1 MNRVVAVILCGLSFA
16 QIVRAQVTI
25 DTRQE
30 YWPQWRG
37 PAANGTAPHGDPPA
51 EWSETQNI
59 RWKVELPGRGHA
71 SPIVWG
77 DRVYLQTAVPVEDAT
92 ASRPAASQAA
102 ESQPSTERPNG
113 ARGRDGGAP
122 PRKQKYQLMA
132 LERRTG
138 RTVWVTTL
146 CEAVPHERNH
156 DDASP
161 VSNSPVTDGEIIIAY
176 FGSRGVYGVDMD
188 GKVLWQKELG
198 EMQTRRAFGEGSS
211 PALYQDTV
219 VITWDHE
226 GQSFIVAL
234 ERKTGRELWR
244 QERDEPTS
252 WATPLVVVAD
262 GKPQVVASATNRVR
276 SYALASGKLL
286 WECGGMT
293 GNVIPT
299 PVANGELV
307 YCISGY
313 RGSALLAIRYGK
325 AMGDIAETPAIA
337 FSYEGKGT
345 PYVPSPL
352 LYGDELYFLQENRA
366 VLSCVD
372 AQTGKAYY
380 ARERLEGIKDAYAS
394 LVAAADRVYVVG
406 RDGNTAVLQ
415 RGHELKVLATNSL
428 DESFSAS
435 PAIVGKELYLRGQR
449 HLYCIAAD

>member
-1 MNRVVAVILCGLSFA
+1 
-16 QIVRAQVTI
+16 
-25 DTRQE
+25 
-30 YWPQWRG
+30 
-37 PAANGTAPHGDPPA
+37 
-51 EWSETQNI
+51 
-59 RWKVELPGRGHA
+59 
-71 SPIVWG
+71 
-77 DRVYLQTAVPVEDAT
+77 
-92 ASRPAASQAA
+92 
-102 ESQPSTERPNG
+102 
-113 ARGRDGGAP
+113 
-122 PRKQKYQLMA
+122 MA
-132 LERRTG
+132 LARRTG

-406 RDGNTAVLQ
+406 RAGNTAVLQ

-435 PAIVGKELYLRGQR
+435 PAIVGKEMYLRGQR